1 MDQEFDE
8 YSKRYNLTLDK
19 QLLEEKIKDTKKE
32 ILEIQTNILIPS
44 LRMTNSKKQDEVMKP
59 AMIKITDLTNKVK
72 TMEKDLERFKDEL
85 TKIENS
91 QMGGAIQKKSL
102 KRTDEKKLVKGYNR
116 VIYLGKQNK
125 KYVQIKGAF
134 VPLSSI
140 K

>member
-1 MDQEFDE
+1 MDRETRDLAFNTE
-8 YSKRYNLTLDK
+8 YIDL
-19 QLLEEKIKDTKKE
+19 
-32 ILEIQTNILIPS
+32 
-44 LRMTNSKKQDEVMKP
+44 
-59 AMIKITDLTNKVK
+59 MIKIQDIEPKIKEINVKLSNIRTGSLKPFFTKPDPKGMQKVLDEIELLMK
-72 TMEKDLERFKDEL
+72 ESATMEANLAKWKVRLNEIDPQK
-85 TKIENS
+85 
-91 QMGGAIQKKSL
+91 GGAIQKKSL